1 MRSTPPPRE
10 TTRQGISRCQLTA
23 SERFHVSLR
32 VYKTVKALTQLLA
45 VGAGIFSIHQ
55 GADPMT
61 VFALIAAIVTGPEAM
76 EYIWANGSAK
86 DD

>member
-1 MRSTPPPRE
+1 
-10 TTRQGISRCQLTA
+10 
-23 SERFHVSLR
+23 VSLR

-45 VGAGIFSIHQ
+45 VGAGILSIHQ

-61 VFALIAAIVTGPEAM
+61 VFALIALIVTGPEAL
-76 EYIWANGSAK
+76 EYIWANGSAT